1 MHFGKSR
8 KAKKERLMSSSDP
21 SPLHLPSL
29 SIERFRG
36 INSLWLPKLG
46 QATLLTGKNG
56 VGKTTVLEA
65 ARIWAARGTMESIG
79 DLLLD
84 REEIISEN
92 NGKTDQN
99 DCSYIKTLFWGRNP
113 KKSDTIKIGPIGS
126 DNSELLQLTYVDSYS
141 KSNLTDRLK
150 VRKDVQIFPGMH
162 HIELSRKIG
171 KHEQF
176 MVWTTGSLENA
187 PIDLGFRAFLED
199 VQFIWLDAGL
209 SGTRTIVGFWTKFA
223 LTPTENR
230 AVNAL
235 NFVTAEKIE
244 RIAVVGE
251 GNVQKMIVKMEH
263 SDNPVP
269 LRSLGD
275 GATRMLV
282 VASAI
287 SCSRDGFLFLD
298 EAEIGIHYSAQAKF
312 WKMVLQAAYTNNVQV
327 IATTHSFDSVRG
339 FAEAVVENNAVDGVL
354 VRLEEHDGVLKA
366 ITFDESELEV
376 VARRK
381 IEVR

>member
-1 MHFGKSR
+1 
-8 KAKKERLMSSSDP
+8 MSSSDP

-36 INSLWLPKLG
+36 INNLWLPKLG
-46 QATLLTGKNG
+46 RATLLTGKNG

-92 NGKTDQN
+92 NGQTDQN

-113 KKSDTIKIGPIGS
+113 KKSDRIKIGPTGP
-126 DNSELLQLTYVDSYS
+126 DDSELLQLTYIASYS
-141 KSNLTDRLK
+141 KSNLADRTK
-150 VRKDVQIFPGMH
+150 VRKDVHIFPGMQ
-162 HIELSRKIG
+162 HIEISRKIG
-171 KHEQF
+171 EDEQS
-176 MVWTTGSLENA
+176 MIWTTGSLENE
-187 PIDLGFRAFLED
+187 PINLGLRALAED
-199 VQFIWLDAGL
+199 VQFIWLDPGL

-223 LTPTENR
+223 LTPAESR

-251 GNVQKMIVKMEH
+251 GNTQKMIVKMEH

-269 LRSLGD
+269 LRSLGG

-287 SCSRDGFLFLD
+287 SCSQDGFLFLD
-298 EAEIGIHYSAQAKF
+298 EAEIGIHYSAQTNF

-339 FAEAVVENNAVDGVL
+339 FAEAAVENKSVDGVL
-354 VRLEEHDGVLKA
+354 VRLEEHEGALKA